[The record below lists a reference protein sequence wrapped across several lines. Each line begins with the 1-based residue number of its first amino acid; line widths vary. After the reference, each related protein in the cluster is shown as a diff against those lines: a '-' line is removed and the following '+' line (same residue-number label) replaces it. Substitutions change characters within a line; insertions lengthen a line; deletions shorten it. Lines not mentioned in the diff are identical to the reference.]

1 MDADTQNILA
11 LSRLED
17 ALHFA
22 RMTAGTA
29 AAPSAVELLRVEVG
43 AVEVVDSGDPVTVAV
58 LRRVVEES
66 RLFLAEAA

>member
-1 MDADTQNILA
+1 MDADTKNIIA

-29 AAPSAVELLRVEVG
+29 AAPSAVASLREALDGIELADGRD
-43 AVEVVDSGDPVTVAV
+43 AVTVAV
-58 LRRVVEES
+58 LRRVTEEAQS
-66 RLFLAEAA
+66 FIAAIA